1 MLLNGIGLKNGFRII
16 KRHRMCYEMLSM
28 FTFKWNGENCL
39 GLLWSNKISEY
50 QDLRDAIQNNEF
62 PPSLLKGPE
71 ESFMIYHVPYRH

>member
-16 KRHRMCYEMLSM
+16 KRHIMCYEMLSM

-39 GLLWSNKISEY
+39 GLLLSNKISEY

-62 PPSLLKGPE
+62 PPSLLNKDQKNLL
-71 ESFMIYHVPYRH
+71 